1 MAAGLHRLSG
11 SCSSYRPIES
21 NETGKITRGG
31 DKKMMIEGLE
41 GVLGVWIGLCRSL
54 KRGSAGVETTQNGL
68 LR

>member
-41 GVLGVWIGLCRSL
+41 GVLGVWIGSV
-54 KRGSAGVETTQNGL
+54 GA
-68 LR
+68 